1 MNFGTWIGFVVFG
14 ISLYVL
20 WQIRQLL
27 LLLFTAVVLANS
39 LNILVK
45 RFQKSGIKR
54 IYAVLLALFL
64 LIVVL
69 FVFFWLIVPPFV
81 TQFQQL
87 ALLVPKGIEK
97 LQVWLD
103 LLFNRLDPELIKL
116 FPDTQEVTKQL
127 QPLLNQLLGGGL
139 TFFYGTLGVLLS
151 LLLLLV
157 LSIML
162 LADPLPY
169 RQGFIRLFPSFYRR
183 RIDEILV
190 LCNLALQGWLVGILF
205 NMSVITVLSLVGLSV
220 LRIPLALAQAMLAGI
235 FTFIPNIGPALSV
248 IPPVAIALID
258 APWKSIAVL
267 ILYIIIQQVE
277 SNLLTPLVMAQQ
289 VSLLPAVTLLAQVFF
304 ATLFGFLGLFLALP
318 LAVVG
323 QVVLKEVLIK
333 DILDQW
339 RSSSETETRQSEI
352 AEEESIVTSEQEN
365 ESVSSKFWSEKQE

>member
-1 MNFGTWIGFVVFG
+1 MNFGTWIGFVVFF

-54 IYAVLLALFL
+54 IQAVLLALL
-64 LIVVL
+64 LLL
-69 FVFFWLIVPPFV
+69 FALIVFFWLLVPPFV
-81 TQFQQL
+81 TQFEQL
-87 ALLVPKGIEK
+87 ALLVPQGIER

-103 LLFNRLDPELIKL
+103 LLFNRLDPELIEL
-116 FPDTQEVTKQL
+116 LPDTQEITKQL

-151 LLLLLV
+151 ILLLLV

-169 RQGFIRLFPSFYRR
+169 RQGFIRLFPAFYRR
-183 RIDEILV
+183 RVDEILV
-190 LCNLALQGWLVGILF
+190 LCDRALQGWLVGILF
-205 NMSVITVLSLVGLSV
+205 NMSVITVLSFVGLSV

-258 APWKSIAVL
+258 APWKSIAVV
-267 ILYIIIQQVE
+267 ILYIVIQQLE

-318 LAVVG
+318 LTVVG

-339 RSSSETETRQSEI
+339 GSSSETEARQSEI
-352 AEEESIVTSEQEN
+352 AEERSIALLEKEN
-365 ESVSSKFWSEKQE
+365 ESVSSESQLEQQE